1 MQARQL
7 DVASDSVYIVGPD
20 ECVRFIARA
29 EEGLWGPWLDAGVT
43 ARSLVHAGPVVARIG
58 SDGRVSALQRTP
70 SLPWHTWDLAASA
83 LTATHLAD
91 GAPALF
97 ALGEDGTLRYT
108 WKPTPSDPW
117 ADWQPLGGPVTGVVA
132 GLIPGGGLVVF
143 GIADGEVRHRWQDRP
158 TASWEAWTALGLPGG
173 GARQLRATSLEHGG
187 LALFALG
194 ADGAIHHRWQ
204 DKPFRSWHEWEVV
217 GEHMES
223 FDITKAPGGGLAVL
237 AIGMDREVRCR
248 FQSKRF
254 GEWSRWMNLRGEA
267 RSVAAR
273 PGYVDGLEAFIVGL
287 NGEVYHNWCDRMGE
301 PWVGWRLLDRETR
314 QVDV

>member
-1 MQARQL
+1 
-7 DVASDSVYIVGPD
+7 
-20 ECVRFIARA
+20 
-29 EEGLWGPWLDAGVT
+29 
-43 ARSLVHAGPVVARIG
+43 
-58 SDGRVSALQRTP
+58 
-70 SLPWHTWDLAASA
+70 
-83 LTATHLAD
+83 
-91 GAPALF
+91 
-97 ALGEDGTLRYT
+97 
-108 WKPTPSDPW
+108 
-117 ADWQPLGGPVTGVVA
+117 
-132 GLIPGGGLVVF
+132 
-143 GIADGEVRHRWQDRP
+143 
-158 TASWEAWTALGLPGG
+158 
-173 GARQLRATSLEHGG
+173 
-187 LALFALG
+187 
-194 ADGAIHHRWQ
+194 
-204 DKPFRSWHEWEVV
+204 
-217 GEHMES
+217 MES